1 MLQVRVQL
9 RGRQQQAELLVH
21 PDASIYAQLQLELQD
36 AGLVLSA
43 HFGNEAI
50 GQEESFEEWGM
61 EGGAMISVV
70 VVGIDDL
77 TEEGYRALEPE
88 LRGELEGLLDP

>member
-1 MLQVRVQL
+1 MLQIRAQL
-9 RGRQQQAELLVH
+9 RGRQQQAELLMH

-43 HFGNEAI
+43 HFGGEAV
-50 GQEESFEEWGM
+50 GRGESFGEWGM

-77 TEEGYRALEPE
+77 SDEGYRKLEPE
-88 LRGELEGLLDP
+88 LREELEALLE